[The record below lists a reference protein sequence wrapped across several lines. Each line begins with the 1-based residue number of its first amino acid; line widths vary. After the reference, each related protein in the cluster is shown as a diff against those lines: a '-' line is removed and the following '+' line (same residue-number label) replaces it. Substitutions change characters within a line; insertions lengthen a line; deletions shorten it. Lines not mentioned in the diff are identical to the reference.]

1 MGRVARL
8 SAGPL
13 RVERR
18 TRSTMHVAVVTGPGA
33 VELRNEPI
41 PRLGPEDV
49 LIEVGTCGLCTM
61 ERRLFDGTKPIYP
74 VAPGH
79 EAGGRVIEVGQAV
92 ASLPGSPQIGDL
104 VTMDLLTR
112 CGTCRMCR
120 RGRSA
125 LCKRPQGGTLSDGTI
140 SMGAGLAEVVRVAAA
155 QTYCVGEIPV
165 EHAAM
170 GEPLACVVHSARL
183 SGFRPGDRVAVVGAG
198 YMGRLHL
205 ALCRA
210 WGASC
215 AGMVDVDEQRRA
227 EASAAGADWVAG
239 PDGLTGWLGQHD
251 VVFVTAGTP
260 GAVELAL
267 DLCDDAGAVVLY
279 GAFAKDV
286 MASVGADRIHHH
298 ELSIIGAF
306 SQEPEDWRT
315 AAGLLQSGALA
326 ADLDRL
332 VTARYGLADVA
343 DALALTVER
352 PVYRVM
358 VGQEAERMSGSSR
371 TSRER

>member
-1 MGRVARL
+1 MQ
-8 SAGPL
+8 
-13 RVERR
+13 
-18 TRSTMHVAVVTGPGA
+18 VAVVTGPGA
-33 VELRNEPI
+33 VELRDEPR
-41 PRLGPEDV
+41 PRAGPDDV
-49 LIEVGTCGLCTM
+49 LVEVSTCGLCTM

-79 EAGGRVIEVGQAV
+79 EAAGRVVEAGDAV
-92 ASLPGSPQIGDL
+92 ASLPGAPQVGDL

-112 CGTCRMCR
+112 CGTCHMCR

-125 LCKRPQGGTLSDGTI
+125 LCKRPQGGKLSDGTI

-155 QTYCVGEIPV
+155 QTYRVGEIPV

-170 GEPLACVVHSARL
+170 GEPLACVVHSVRL
-183 SGFRPGDRVAVVGAG
+183 GGFRAGDRVAVIGAG

-215 AGMVDVDEQRRA
+215 VGMVDVSAERRS
-227 EASAAGADWVAG
+227 EAVDAGADWVAG
-239 PDGLTGWLGQHD
+239 PHDLSGWLGQHD

-279 GAFAKDV
+279 GAFPKDV

-298 ELSIIGAF
+298 ELSIIGVF

-315 AAGLLQSGALA
+315 AAGLLSSGALA

-332 VTARYGLADVA
+332 VTARYRLDEVA
-343 DALALTVER
+343 DAMTLAVSQ

-358 VGQEAERMSGSSR
+358 VG
-371 TSRER
+371 

>member
-1 MGRVARL
+1 MQ
-8 SAGPL
+8 
-13 RVERR
+13 
-18 TRSTMHVAVVTGPGA
+18 VAVVTGPGA
-33 VELRNEPI
+33 VELRDEPR
-41 PRLGPEDV
+41 PRPGPTDV
-49 LIEVGTCGLCTM
+49 LVEVGTCGLCTL
-61 ERRLFDGTKPIYP
+61 ERRLFAGTKQIYP

-79 EAGGRVIEVGQAV
+79 EAAGRVVEAGEEV
-92 ASLPGSPQIGDL
+92 ASLPGAPQVGDL

-112 CGTCRMCR
+112 CGTCHMCR

-155 QTYCVGEIPV
+155 QSYCVGEIPI

-170 GEPLACVVHSARL
+170 GEPVACVVHSVRL
-183 SGFRPGDRVAVVGAG
+183 SGFRAGDRVAVIGAG
-198 YMGRLHL
+198 YMGRLHM

-210 WGASC
+210 WGAASV
-215 AGMVDVDEQRRA
+215 GLIDVSDQRRA
-227 EASAAGADWVAG
+227 EAAEAGAARVAA
-239 PDGLTGWLGQHD
+239 PDGVDDWQADHD
-251 VVFVTAGTP
+251 IVFVTAGVP
-260 GAVELAL
+260 GAVELAM

-279 GAFAKDV
+279 GAFPRDI

-298 ELSIIGAF
+298 ELSIIGVF

-332 VTARYGLADVA
+332 VTARYDLADVA
-343 DALALTVER
+343 DALALAASQ

-358 VGQEAERMSGSSR
+358 VG
-371 TSRER
+371 

>member
-1 MGRVARL
+1 
-8 SAGPL
+8 
-13 RVERR
+13 
-18 TRSTMHVAVVTGPGA
+18 MHVAVVTGPGE
-33 VELRNEPI
+33 VELRNEPR
-41 PRLGPEDV
+41 PRPGPEDV
-49 LIEVGTCGLCTM
+49 LVEVGTCGLCTM
-61 ERRLFDGTKPIYP
+61 ERRLFAGTKPIYP

-79 EAGGRVIEVGQAV
+79 EAAGRVIEAGEAV
-92 ASLPGSPQIGDL
+92 ASLPGAPRVGDL

-112 CGTCRMCR
+112 CGTCHTCR

-125 LCKRPQGGTLSDGTI
+125 LCKRPQGGQLSDGTI

-170 GEPLACVVHSARL
+170 GEPLACVVHSVRL
-183 SGFRPGDRVAVVGAG
+183 SGFRAGDRVAVIGAG

-210 WGASC
+210 WGASSV
-215 AGMVDVDEQRRA
+215 GLIDVSDERRA
-227 EASAAGADWVAG
+227 EAAEAGADRVAG
-239 PDGLTGWLGQHD
+239 PDDVAGWLGQHD
-251 VVFVTAGTP
+251 IVFVTAGVP

-279 GAFAKDV
+279 GAFPKDI

-298 ELSIIGAF
+298 ELSIIGVF

-332 VTARYGLADVA
+332 VTARYRLDEVA
-343 DALALTVER
+343 DAMALAASQ

-358 VGQEAERMSGSSR
+358 VG
-371 TSRER
+371 

>member
-1 MGRVARL
+1 MQ
-8 SAGPL
+8 
-13 RVERR
+13 
-18 TRSTMHVAVVTGPGA
+18 VAVVTGPGA
-33 VELRNEPI
+33 VELRDEPR
-41 PRLGPEDV
+41 PRPGVEDV
-49 LIEVGTCGLCTM
+49 LVEVGTCGLCTM
-61 ERRLFDGTKPIYP
+61 ERRLFAGTKPIYP

-79 EAGGRVIEVGQAV
+79 EAAGRVVEVGEA
-92 ASLPGSPQIGDL
+92 ATSLPGTPQVGDL

-112 CGTCRMCR
+112 CGTCHMCR

-155 QTYCVGEIPV
+155 QTYRVGEIPV

-170 GEPLACVVHSARL
+170 GEPLACVVHSVRL

-205 ALCRA
+205 ALCQA
-210 WGASC
+210 WGASSV
-215 AGMVDVDEQRRA
+215 GLIDISEPRRTEAA
-227 EASAAGADWVAG
+227 EAGADRVAA
-239 PDGLTGWLGQHD
+239 PDDLADWQADHD
-251 VVFVTAGTP
+251 IVFVTAGAP

-279 GAFAKDV
+279 GAFPKDV
-286 MASVGADRIHHH
+286 TASVGADRIHHH
-298 ELSIIGAF
+298 ELSIIGVF

-332 VTARYGLADVA
+332 VTARYRLDEVA
-343 DALALTVER
+343 DAMTLAASQ
-352 PVYRVM
+352 PVYRVL
-358 VGQEAERMSGSSR
+358 VG
-371 TSRER
+371 